1 MAKALLIT
9 SFEVSDRL
17 MQTNLEGISQEES
30 RALPAGGGNSI
41 NWIAGHLLASR
52 NSILKLAGGE
62 IYLGPEDAAP
72 YARGSKRLMP
82 GDKGLSVG
90 RLREGLSE
98 TGKQVIKL
106 LRALPA
112 GALEREIEV
121 SNFPVKF
128 DEPTLEAHLS
138 LLLYHE
144 GYHVGQLGLAR
155 CVIGKGPQLK

>member
-9 SFEVSDRL
+9 SFELSQRL
-17 MQTNLEGISQEES
+17 MQANLDGISQDES
-30 RALPAGGGNSI
+30 RVLPAGGGNPI

-62 IYLGPEDAAP
+62 VYLGAEDAAP

-82 GDKGLSVG
+82 GDKCLSIE
-90 RLREGLSE
+90 RLREGLAE

-112 GALEREIEV
+112 EALEREIEV
-121 SNFPVKF
+121 PNFPVKF
-128 DEPTLEAHLS
+128 EEPTLDAHLS

-155 CVIGKGPQLK
+155 CVIGKGQQLK